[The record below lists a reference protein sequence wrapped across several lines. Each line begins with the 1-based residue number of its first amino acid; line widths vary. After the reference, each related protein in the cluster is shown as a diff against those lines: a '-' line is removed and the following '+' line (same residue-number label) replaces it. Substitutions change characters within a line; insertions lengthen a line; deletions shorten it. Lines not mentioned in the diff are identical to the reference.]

1 MTEYSLES
9 KKNSIQ
15 YHWKRISSLI
25 SDRTK
30 EFFLNQ
36 NGICFVG
43 KIFQLRIQLH
53 HWSRVFDIDFN
64 NTKYQ
69 FVKNQLKIKLQTN
82 IPMGHLCRVDWI
94 IGFIQQKHP
103 LLNNCHFC
111 PVIVSNSILSSFS
124 PLFYYCHGPWMTIA
138 IVFVRF
144 SSLFPFS
151 AFFYVISVVA
161 PNSFCLFD
169 SFVNQIPNETKERWF
184 ND

>member
-1 MTEYSLES
+1 MEFVSLGKYFNWGFNCTIDPECLTLILIIRSTNLS
-9 KKNSIQ
+9 KTN
-15 YHWKRISSLI
+15 W
-25 SDRTK
+25 
-30 EFFLNQ
+30 
-36 NGICFVG
+36 
-43 KIFQLRIQLH
+43 
-53 HWSRVFDIDFN
+53 
-64 NTKYQ
+64 
-69 FVKNQLKIKLQTN
+69 KIKLQTN

-169 SFVNQIPNETKERWF
+169 SFVNQIPNETKERLF